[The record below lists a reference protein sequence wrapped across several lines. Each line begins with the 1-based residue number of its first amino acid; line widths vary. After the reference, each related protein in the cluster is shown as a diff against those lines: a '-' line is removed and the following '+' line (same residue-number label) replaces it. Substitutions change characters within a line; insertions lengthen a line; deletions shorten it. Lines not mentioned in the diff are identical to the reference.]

1 MEIRRYS
8 PADEAGLYD
17 LIRSEGDQWSDYWGE
32 WTAYVR
38 AMDRS
43 EVFVAVDGA
52 EVCGYARCIE
62 DPGFGLHV
70 IDLLVAQPRRGQQL
84 GRLLLE
90 AAAEQFSSVPT
101 YVHSDV
107 DPYYAK
113 QGYRRVGSLFQVTPG
128 DQKWP

>member
-1 MEIRRYS
+1 MVEIRRYT
-8 PADEAGLYD
+8 PADEPGLYD
-17 LIRSEGDQWSDYWGE
+17 LIRSEGNEWRGYWSRWS
-32 WTAYVR
+32 AYVQ
-38 AMDRS
+38 AMDRC
-43 EVFVAVDGA
+43 EVFVAVDAA

-70 IDLLVAQPRRGQQL
+70 IDLLVAQPRRGQRV

-90 AAAEQFSSVPT
+90 TAAGQFSHVPT

-113 QGYRRVGSLFQVTPG
+113 QATS
-128 DQKWP
+128 DS

>member
-1 MEIRRYS
+1 MARC
-8 PADEAGLYD
+8 
-17 LIRSEGDQWSDYWGE
+17 
-32 WTAYVR
+32 
-38 AMDRS
+38 
-43 EVFVAVDGA
+43 EVFVVVDAA

-70 IDLLVAQPRRGQQL
+70 IDLLVAQPWRGQRV

-90 AAAEQFSSVPT
+90 TAAGQFSRVPT
-101 YVHSDV
+101 YVHSGV

-128 DQKWP
+128 GQRG

>member
-1 MEIRRYS
+1 MARC
-8 PADEAGLYD
+8 
-17 LIRSEGDQWSDYWGE
+17 
-32 WTAYVR
+32 
-38 AMDRS
+38 
-43 EVFVAVDGA
+43 EVFVVVDAA

-70 IDLLVAQPRRGQQL
+70 IDLLVAQPWRGQRV

-90 AAAEQFSSVPT
+90 TAAGQFSHVPT

-128 DQKWP
+128 GQRG